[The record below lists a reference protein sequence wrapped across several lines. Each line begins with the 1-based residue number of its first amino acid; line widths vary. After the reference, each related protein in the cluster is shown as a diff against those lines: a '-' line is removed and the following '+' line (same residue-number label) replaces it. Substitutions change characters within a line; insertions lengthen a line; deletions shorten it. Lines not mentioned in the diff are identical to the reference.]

1 MLQNILEAHSQ
12 YLEFGE
18 SYLYIINTPVKA
30 TVLPQGYKYLCFTL
44 GFGLQQ
50 NKAQITVVRKIQGL
64 EISFKMRCWQYL
76 SSRFKRVWYKQTL

>member
-1 MLQNILEAHSQ
+1 MLQNILEPHSQ

-18 SYLYIINTPVKA
+18 SYLYIINKPVTA

-50 NKAQITVVRKIQGL
+50 NKAQIIVVHKIQGL
-64 EISFKMRCWQYL
+64 EISLLAIFKL
-76 SSRFKRVWYKQTL
+76 KI